1 MLNNRLSQELEKS
14 LPQFLNPCHVAET
27 HAPGGTQISFP
38 LSLQQHEARFHFQ
51 LKTEDVSPEATRD
64 AKGGL
69 KTDGAGRS
77 AIDVLLSLGERL
89 EPLSR
94 HDFSGS
100 APSAPSPESNNAAR
114 TFKSAGRRAV
124 TNTGGW
130 KCETREGAAAEV
142 QIVNSAAYTEDLL
155 ELLEEGLKADDWG
168 GGRAR
173 GGGGGGAFGGDSTC
187 AMTPAM
193 TSADQTMHASTSRA
207 ASASGEVSMGTAKG
221 EQDTRAL
228 ICKKNKRKNQVKNT
242 AKDQDHKRTRQELDM
257 RDAAGG
263 DAASRSI
270 FWKIICSA

>member
-1 MLNNRLSQELEKS
+1 MLLRL
-14 LPQFLNPCHVAET
+14 N
-27 HAPGGTQISFP
+27 APGGTQISFP

-51 LKTEDVSPEATRD
+51 LKTKDVSPEATRD

-100 APSAPSPESNNAAR
+100 APSAPSHESNNAVRA
-114 TFKSAGRRAV
+114 FKSVGIRAV
-124 TNTGGW
+124 NNTGGW
-130 KCETREGAAAEV
+130 KGETREGAATV
-142 QIVNSAAYTEDLL
+142 QIVNSSAYTEDLL

-168 GGRAR
+168 GRAR
-173 GGGGGGAFGGDSTC
+173 GGGGGAVGGDSTC

-193 TSADQTMHASTSRA
+193 TSADQTMHASPSRA
-207 ASASGEVSMGTAKG
+207 ASGEVSMGTAKG

-228 ICKKNKRKNQVKNT
+228 ICKKSKRKNQVKNT

-263 DAASRSI
+263 DAVSRSN